1 MMMTATNNARKLL
14 VIDDDDIFNFL
25 VEEAYREADLD
36 CELIFITR
44 AEEALHYLKNHIEDF
59 PDMIFLDINMPV
71 MNGFEFLEKMKEE
84 GLDKKKPEIYMLSSS
99 IFDGDIRKAK
109 SYRNVKD
116 FISKPL
122 TQERIKQL
130 HQAEV

>member
-1 MMMTATNNARKLL
+1 MTTTNKARKLL

-36 CELIFITR
+36 CELVFITR
-44 AEEALHYLKNHIEDF
+44 AEEALEYLKNHREDF
-59 PDMIFLDINMPV
+59 PDMIFVDINMPV

-84 GLDKKKPEIYMLSSS
+84 NLDKAEPEIYMLSSS
-99 IFDGDIRKAK
+99 IFDGDINKAK
-109 SYRNVKD
+109 SYHNVKD

-130 HQAEV
+130 HKAEV